1 MATSSNS
8 LVNKTNYTAKD
19 YSTLREELLQNIPIM
34 TGGRWTNLNESDPGI
49 TILEIFMSMVD
60 NLLFYM
66 DMQGQEVDLNKA
78 RQRTSVIKLLRLIG
92 YEVNGVSGSRGT
104 VTIQVSPNQ
113 NVIYPVFIEKGTQL
127 TAQGQNVSLTFT
139 TLDSVTLSNATD
151 TRTVAVIQGVSA
163 TDTYTSDG
171 TPSQKVILSSTNA
184 DKSSIKVYVDEESTD
199 SDAISWNKV
208 TSFYKSTFSSK
219 DYKIQT
225 DEYNRIVIIFGDGQF
240 GQIPSVNKAITI
252 TYVIADGAQGNVGK
266 NAITQVSS
274 GVPFVKDNTSNKVAL
289 SVTGSSATA
298 GGSDVESIEQA
309 KETATGL
316 LFGLNR
322 ALSRDDYKALMLS
335 VPGVSKAVAWG
346 ENEEQTPDYRMMN
359 RVRASFFS
367 ISFYDMFYNEAS
379 RASYR
384 SLRDNQVRKLLL
396 ERMPITT
403 RLVFV
408 DPVLS
413 DIFVSVQVGIN
424 INKYDPNIVV
434 DEIRTTL
441 LNSYSLENVSFG
453 QDIRISNLL
462 SLANSVEG
470 VSWARITRL
479 YTTPVT
485 SVPDVAPQPP
495 IDIVLEKWKLP
506 TFSDTTLNS
515 SIVQENVQ
523 ISPPY
528 ILAAAPA
535 NFNLGQND
543 VIVVNPDDQS
553 DILAN
558 GYVYYPGSNLQHINI
573 SYTAITDEPSPQ
585 GGYYGHP
592 NPESDYT
599 TYSSLD

>member
-1 MATSSNS
+1 MANSASS
-8 LVNKTNYTAKD
+8 LTNKTNYTAKD
-19 YSTLREELLQNIPIM
+19 YSTLREEMLQNIPII
-34 TGGRWTNLNESDPGI
+34 TEGRWTNLNESDPGI

-66 DMQGQEVDLNKA
+66 DMQGQEVDLDKA

-104 VTIQVSPNQ
+104 VTVQVSPNQ
-113 NVIYPVFIEKGTQL
+113 NVTYPVYIDKGTQL
-127 TAQGQNVSLTFT
+127 TAQGQNVSLVFT

-151 TRTVAVIQGVSA
+151 TRTIAVIQGVAA

-171 TPSQKVILSSTNA
+171 TPSQKFILTSTSA
-184 DKSSIKVYVDEESTD
+184 DKSSIKVYVDENT
-199 SDAISWNKV
+199 SDNDATPWNNV
-208 TSFYKSTFSSK
+208 SSFYKSTFSSK
-219 DYKIQT
+219 DYKVQT
-225 DEYNRIVIIFGDGQF
+225 DEYSRIAIIFGDGQF
-240 GQIPSVNKAITI
+240 GAIPPVNKVISI
-252 TYVIADGAQGNVGK
+252 TYVVADGAQGNVGK

-274 GVPFVKDNTSNKVAL
+274 GIPYVKDNTSNKVAV
-289 SVTGSSATA
+289 SITGSSAT
-298 GGSDVESIEQA
+298 GGGADVESIEQA

-367 ISFYDMFYNEAS
+367 ITFADMFYNEAS

-403 RLVFV
+403 RLVFA
-408 DPVLS
+408 DPVLA
-413 DIFVSVQVGIN
+413 DIFVSMQVGVN
-424 INKYDPNIVV
+424 VNKYDPNIVV
-434 DEIRTTL
+434 DQIRTTIL
-441 LNSYSLENVSFG
+441 DYYSLANVSFG

-470 VSWARITRL
+470 VAWARVSRL
-479 YTTPVT
+479 YNTPTT
-485 SVPDVAPQPP
+485 SVPDIAPQPP
-495 IDIVLEKWKLP
+495 IDIILEKWKLP
-506 TFSDTTLNS
+506 TFADSTMGTPAQGT
-515 SIVQENVQ
+515 VQV
-523 ISPPY
+523 SPPY
-528 ILAAAPA
+528 ILAVAPA

-573 SYTAITDEPSPQ
+573 TYTAITDEPAPQ

-592 NPESDYT
+592 NPESDYS
-599 TYSSLD
+599 TYSSLE